1 MREVRIPVTALNP
14 GNIAAEIPHEAGA
27 EPALQTYDGTRIPM
41 QEASTFVAMP
51 ASTKPRFVRE
61 EN

>member
-14 GNIAAEIPHEAGA
+14 GNIAAEILTKCRTSA
-27 EPALQTYDGTRIPM
+27 QTYDGTRIPM